1 MQELFKRLVNPRIEA
16 IGLEVG
22 TSAIKIVELRS
33 GSPPSLRALAI
44 RPTPPGTIQD
54 GQVIEP
60 QAIAAE
66 IKAGLAEAKIRNK
79 YVVTSI
85 ANQAAITRII
95 PMPKMSLKELDEA
108 IKWEAERYIP
118 FPIDEVVLDYDIL
131 DNPDDIPA
139 DGQMEVMIAAAQH
152 ETIARLVEVIKL
164 AGLEPVVIDV
174 KPFAALRA
182 LRGSLL
188 GEHISKT
195 TLTNASTFTE
205 SGEVGVVLEIGAS
218 NSTIA
223 LVRGERVLMN
233 RNINVSGDDFTVA
246 IQKAFGLDFNTAE
259 DVKLN
264 YATATIPTEDE
275 EDLLDFDVNRE
286 RYSPAKIFDAIRTPL
301 LDLTT
306 EIRRSLEFY
315 RVQSGDINVD
325 RMYLAG
331 GGAKLRGLADAIGDT
346 LGFRVELGDP
356 WLAVTFDENAFDAA
370 YLRSTSAE
378 LTVPLGLAL
387 RGVNGVD

>member
-22 TSAIKIVELRS
+22 TSAIKIVELRA
-33 GSPPSLRALAI
+33 GAPPSLRALAI

-79 YVVTSI
+79 YVVTSV
-85 ANQAAITRII
+85 ANQAQINRII
-95 PMPKMSLKELDEA
+95 QMPKMSLKELDEA

-118 FPIDEVVLDYDIL
+118 FPIDEVVLDYDVL
-131 DNPDDIPA
+131 DNPDDLPA
-139 DGQMEVMIAAAQH
+139 DAQMEVMIAAAQH
-152 ETIARLVEVIKL
+152 EVIARNVEVIKL

-188 GEHISKT
+188 GEHLTKA
-195 TLTNASTFTE
+195 TLSGGTFTE

-218 NSTIA
+218 NSTIT

-233 RNINVSGDDFTVA
+233 RNINVSGDDFSVA

-325 RMYLAG
+325 RMFLAG

-356 WLAVTFDENAFDAA
+356 WLSVAFDDSSFDAA
-370 YLRSTSAE
+370 YLRSTAAE
-378 LTVPLGLAL
+378 LTVPLGLAI
-387 RGVNGVD
+387 RGVTGLD

>member
-1 MQELFKRLVNPRIEA
+1 MQEMFKKLVNPKIEA
-16 IGLEVG
+16 IGLEIG
-22 TSAIKIVELRS
+22 TSAIKIVELKA
-33 GSPPSLRALAI
+33 GLPPTLRALAL
-44 RPTPPGTIQD
+44 RPTPPGTLQD

-66 IKAGLAEAKIRNK
+66 IKAGLAEAKIRNR
-79 YVVTSI
+79 YCVTAV
-85 ANQAAITRII
+85 ANQSAITRII
-95 PMPKMSLKELDEA
+95 QMPKMSLKDLDEA

-118 FPIDEVVLDYDIL
+118 FPIDEVVLDYDVL
-131 DNPDDIPA
+131 DNIDELAEDA
-139 DGQMEVMIAAAQH
+139 QMEVMIAAAQH
-152 ETIARLVEVIKL
+152 EVVARL
-164 AGLEPVVIDV
+164 IDV

-188 GEHISKT
+188 GEHLNKT
-195 TLTNASTFTE
+195 TLSGTNFTAE
-205 SGEVGVVLEIGAS
+205 GEVGVVLEIGAS

-233 RNINVSGDDFTVA
+233 RNINVSGDDFTIA

-259 DVKLN
+259 EVKLN

-286 RYSPAKIFDAIRTPL
+286 RYSPAKIFDAIRAPL

-325 RMYLAG
+325 RMYLSG
-331 GGAKLRGLADAIGDT
+331 GGSKLRGLADAIGDT
-346 LGFRVELGDP
+346 LGFRVEMGDP
-356 WLAVTFDENAFDAA
+356 WLATMFDESSFDAA
-370 YLRSTSAE
+370 YLRSTAAE
-378 LTVPLGLAL
+378 LAVPLGLAL
-387 RGVNGVD
+387 RGVTGLD

>member
-1 MQELFKRLVNPRIEA
+1 VNPRIEA

-22 TSAIKIVELRS
+22 TSAIKIVELRA
-33 GSPPSLRALAI
+33 GAPPSLRALAI

-79 YVVTSI
+79 YVVTSV
-85 ANQAAITRII
+85 ANQAQINRII
-95 PMPKMSLKELDEA
+95 QMPKMSLKELDEA

-118 FPIDEVVLDYDIL
+118 FPIDEVVLDYDVL
-131 DNPDDIPA
+131 DNPDDLPA
-139 DGQMEVMIAAAQH
+139 DAQMEVMIAAAQH
-152 ETIARLVEVIKL
+152 EVIARNVEVIKL

-188 GEHISKT
+188 GEHLTKG
-195 TLTNASTFTE
+195 TLSGGTFTE

-218 NSTIA
+218 NSTIT

-233 RNINVSGDDFTVA
+233 RNINVSGDDFSVA

-325 RMYLAG
+325 RMFLAG

-356 WLAVTFDENAFDAA
+356 WLAVSFDDSSFDAA
-370 YLRSTSAE
+370 YLRSTAAE
-378 LTVPLGLAL
+378 LTVPLGLAI
-387 RGVNGVD
+387 RGVTGLD

>member
-22 TSAIKIVELRS
+22 TSAIKIVELRA
-33 GSPPSLRALAI
+33 GAPPSLRALAI

-79 YVVTSI
+79 YVVTSV
-85 ANQAAITRII
+85 ANQAQINRII
-95 PMPKMSLKELDEA
+95 QMPKMSLKELDEA

-118 FPIDEVVLDYDIL
+118 FPIDEVVLDYDVL
-131 DNPDDIPA
+131 DNPDDLPA
-139 DGQMEVMIAAAQH
+139 DAQMEVMIAAAQH
-152 ETIARLVEVIKL
+152 EVIARNVEVIKL

-188 GEHISKT
+188 GEHLTKG
-195 TLTNASTFTE
+195 TLSGGTLTE

-218 NSTIA
+218 NSTIT
-223 LVRGERVLMN
+223 LVRGDRVLMN
-233 RNINVSGDDFTVA
+233 RNINVSGDDFSVA

-325 RMYLAG
+325 RMFLAG

-356 WLAVTFDENAFDAA
+356 WLAVSFDDSSFDAA
-370 YLRSTSAE
+370 YLRSTAAE
-378 LTVPLGLAL
+378 LTVPLGLAI
-387 RGVNGVD
+387 RGVTGLD

>member
-1 MQELFKRLVNPRIEA
+1 MQEMFKKLVNPKIEA
-16 IGLEVG
+16 IGLEIG
-22 TSAIKIVELRS
+22 TSAIKIVELKA
-33 GSPPSLRALAI
+33 GLPPTLRALAL
-44 RPTPPGTIQD
+44 RPTPPGTLQD

-66 IKAGLAEAKIRNK
+66 IKAGLAEAKIRNR
-79 YVVTSI
+79 YCVTAV
-85 ANQAAITRII
+85 ANQSAITRII
-95 PMPKMSLKELDEA
+95 QMPKMSLKDLDEA

-118 FPIDEVVLDYDIL
+118 FPIDEVVLDYDVL
-131 DNPDDIPA
+131 DNIDELAEDA
-139 DGQMEVMIAAAQH
+139 QMEVMIAAAQH
-152 ETIARLVEVIKL
+152 EVVARLVEVIKL

-188 GEHISKT
+188 GEHLNKT
-195 TLTNASTFTE
+195 TLSGTNFTAE
-205 SGEVGVVLEIGAS
+205 GEVGVVLEIGAS

-233 RNINVSGDDFTVA
+233 RNINVSGDDFTIA

-259 DVKLN
+259 EVKLN

-286 RYSPAKIFDAIRTPL
+286 RYSPAKIFDAIRAPL

-325 RMYLAG
+325 RMYLSG
-331 GGAKLRGLADAIGDT
+331 GGSKLRGLADAIGDT
-346 LGFRVELGDP
+346 LGFRVEMGDP
-356 WLAVTFDENAFDAA
+356 WLATMFDESSFDAA
-370 YLRSTSAE
+370 YLRSTAAE
-378 LTVPLGLAL
+378 LAVPLGLAL
-387 RGVNGVD
+387 RGVTGLD

>member
-22 TSAIKIVELRS
+22 TSAIKIVELRA
-33 GSPPSLRALAI
+33 GAPPSLRALAI

-79 YVVTSI
+79 YVVTSV
-85 ANQAAITRII
+85 ANQAQINRII
-95 PMPKMSLKELDEA
+95 QMPKMSLKELDEA

-118 FPIDEVVLDYDIL
+118 FPIDEVVLDYDVL
-131 DNPDDIPA
+131 DNPDDLPA
-139 DGQMEVMIAAAQH
+139 DAQMEVMIAAAQH
-152 ETIARLVEVIKL
+152 EVIARNVEVIKL

-188 GEHISKT
+188 GEHLTKG
-195 TLTNASTFTE
+195 TLSGGTFTE

-218 NSTIA
+218 NSTIT

-233 RNINVSGDDFTVA
+233 RNINVSGDDFSVA

-325 RMYLAG
+325 RMFLAG

-356 WLAVTFDENAFDAA
+356 WLAVSFDDSSFDAA
-370 YLRSTSAE
+370 YLRSTAAE
-378 LTVPLGLAL
+378 LTVPLGLAI
-387 RGVNGVD
+387 RGVTGLD

>member
-66 IKAGLAEAKIRNK
+66 IKAGLSEAKIRNK

-131 DNPDDIPA
+131 DNPDDVAA

-195 TLTNASTFTE
+195 TLSNTSTFTE

-246 IQKAFGLDFNTAE
+246 IQKAFGLDFNAAE